1 MRTHTVVAAVAALLI
16 AVATMSSAVSAGP
29 SQARLQVQVLSD
41 RDAALPGATVTIY
54 TLDGKPGVSAK
65 ADAQGVATFESV
77 APGLTQV
84 VAVSEHYATSIE
96 KLTLRAG
103 DNTGTVTLHLASA
116 ESE

>member
-1 MRTHTVVAAVAALLI
+1 
-16 AVATMSSAVSAGP
+16 MSSAVFAGP
-29 SQARLQVQVLSD
+29 SQAQLHVQVVSD
-41 RDAALPGATVTIY
+41 RNASLAGATVTIY

-84 VAVSEHYATSIE
+84 VAVSEHYATAID
-96 KLTLRAG
+96 KVTLPAG
-103 DNTGTVTLHLASA
+103 DDTSTVTLHLASV